1 MTVGLR
7 SAEVFVL
14 LDSDDE
20 DKDPHEHDAAFALD
34 PNRVLSAYSR
44 GAELNDVELEKVLM
58 QVRFRIGWSE
68 IRINYNTP
76 MKDLS
81 SDEQASQ
88 HEIKQAIRF
97 YNRQI
102 RDGEEACKVEVI
114 GMVDGTGEDWE
125 KGQSQTEH
133 ERFMNI
139 EGYK

>member
-1 MTVGLR
+1 
-7 SAEVFVL
+7 
-14 LDSDDE
+14 
-20 DKDPHEHDAAFALD
+20 
-34 PNRVLSAYSR
+34 
-44 GAELNDVELEKVLM
+44 
-58 QVRFRIGWSE
+58 
-68 IRINYNTP
+68 